1 MAITYDKRVD
11 AEKLHYWKDPL
22 FFAAI
27 GAALLYWGVL
37 YVVTQ
42 PVPDP
47 AWPLRD
53 PLRFIYPA
61 LLYPFVEEL
70 IFRGYIQ
77 DLAHRRLT
85 TWQLGPLSHANILT
99 SLLFTTLHFINHP
112 PLWAAA
118 VFVPSLL
125 FGFFKD
131 RSGRLGAPILLH
143 VFYNSGYFWLFTQ

>member
-1 MAITYDKRVD
+1 VE
-11 AEKLHYWKDPL
+11 EKKSRYWKDPL

-37 YVVTQ
+37 YAVTQ
-42 PVPDP
+42 PKPDP
-47 AWPLRD
+47 AWPLHD

-61 LLYPFVEEL
+61 LLYPIIEEL

-77 DLAHRRLT
+77 ELVHRRLT
-85 TWQLGPLSHANILT
+85 VWRLGPFSHANILT
-99 SLLFTTLHFINHP
+99 SLLFTALHFINHP

-118 VFVPSLL
+118 VFIPSLL

-131 RSGRLGAPILLH
+131 RSGRLGAPIVLH
-143 VFYNSGYFWLFTQ
+143 VFYNSGYFWLFTH

>member
-1 MAITYDKRVD
+1 MDV
-11 AEKLHYWKDPL
+11 EKSRYWKDPL

-27 GAALLYWGVL
+27 GAALLYWGAL

-42 PVPDP
+42 PAPDP
-47 AWPLRD
+47 AWPLSD

-70 IFRGYIQ
+70 VFRGYIQ

-85 TWQLGPLSHANILT
+85 AWRLGPFSHANILT
-99 SLLFTTLHFINHP
+99 SLLFTALHFINHP
-112 PLWAAA
+112 PLSAAA
-118 VFVPSLL
+118 VFIPSLL

-143 VFYNSGYFWLFTQ
+143 MFYNSGYFLLFTQ